1 MNITPKSNYTNC
13 RKQIRAAIGDLQND
27 VRHRGNPLFSKS
39 TERLR
44 DAFIETAEA
53 LGFAFTAHDSSLRA
67 ASATGARTLILRY
80 NQDTPCLRLEIR
92 KGTATGTKEFNGEV
106 AAIVELSRLKT
117 KALKRQGS
125 SDELHSSK
133 A

>member
-1 MNITPKSNYTNC
+1 MSIVSKSNYTNC
-13 RKQIRAAIGDLQND
+13 RKQIRAAISDLQND

-39 TERLR
+39 SEVLR
-44 DAFIETAEA
+44 DAFIETADA
-53 LGFAFTAHDSSLRA
+53 LGFVFTAHDSSIRA
-67 ASATGARTLILRY
+67 ASATGGRALILRY

-92 KGTATGTKEFNGEV
+92 KGTAIGTKEFNGEV
-106 AAIVELSRLKT
+106 ASIAELSRLKT
-117 KALKRQGS
+117 KALNRQGN